1 MKLRDLLKIESVV
14 DKRAVPSDMIELDIE
29 YFSESKQ
36 QNIDIM
42 DMHLV
47 HFIRVFVKMQNAE
60 MMTVDE
66 IIEKCQPITVNIDGV
81 EYVRLN
87 EKIMEDYKNA

>member
-29 YFSESKQ
+29 YFSESRQ
-36 QNIDIM
+36 ESIDIM

-47 HFIRVFVKMQNAE
+47 HFIRVFRKMHEDQYNEIMEYAKPD
-60 MMTVDE
+60 TVE
-66 IIEKCQPITVNIDGV
+66 IDGV
-81 EYVRLN
+81 KYRRIN
-87 EKIMEDYKNA
+87 NA